1 MNKTKEIVLKA
12 IEDLRPYLHN
22 DGGDMEL
29 VEITKDNKVIVKL
42 LGACQTCSVSSV
54 TMKAGLEENL
64 KVLAPEIT
72 AVEALQVAL
81 FRSLT
86 ASTVEKSSAA
96 SSLAQAMADKLT
108 TQELEQAKAGAIE
121 MAVREQQGRKANG

>member
-1 MNKTKEIVLKA
+1 M
-12 IEDLRPYLHN
+12 
-22 DGGDMEL
+22 
-29 VEITKDNKVIVKL
+29 ITNY
-42 LGACQTCSVSSV
+42 
-54 TMKAGLEENL
+54 
-64 KVLAPEIT
+64 T
-72 AVEALQVAL
+72 AETVVEAMQVAL

-121 MAVREQQGRKANG
+121 MAVREHYGRKANG

>member
-1 MNKTKEIVLKA
+1 MIIDYTAE
-12 IEDLRPYLHN
+12 
-22 DGGDMEL
+22 
-29 VEITKDNKVIVKL
+29 
-42 LGACQTCSVSSV
+42 
-54 TMKAGLEENL
+54 
-64 KVLAPEIT
+64 T
-72 AVEALQVAL
+72 AVEAMQVAL

-121 MAVREQQGRKANG
+121 MAVREQERKANG

>member
-1 MNKTKEIVLKA
+1 MICDYTAE
-12 IEDLRPYLHN
+12 
-22 DGGDMEL
+22 
-29 VEITKDNKVIVKL
+29 
-42 LGACQTCSVSSV
+42 
-54 TMKAGLEENL
+54 
-64 KVLAPEIT
+64 T

-108 TQELEQAKAGAIE
+108 VKELEQAKAGAID
-121 MAVREQQGRKANG
+121 MAVREQQGRKSNG

>member
-1 MNKTKEIVLKA
+1 MITNYTPETT
-12 IEDLRPYLHN
+12 IEA
-22 DGGDMEL
+22 M
-29 VEITKDNKVIVKL
+29 
-42 LGACQTCSVSSV
+42 
-54 TMKAGLEENL
+54 
-64 KVLAPEIT
+64 
-72 AVEALQVAL
+72 QVAL

-121 MAVREQQGRKANG
+121 MAVREHYGRKANG

>member
-1 MNKTKEIVLKA
+1 M
-12 IEDLRPYLHN
+12 
-22 DGGDMEL
+22 
-29 VEITKDNKVIVKL
+29 ITNY
-42 LGACQTCSVSSV
+42 T
-54 TMKAGLEENL
+54 
-64 KVLAPEIT
+64 PETTI
-72 AVEALQVAL
+72 EALQVAL

-121 MAVREQQGRKANG
+121 MAVREQERKANG

>member
-1 MNKTKEIVLKA
+1 M
-12 IEDLRPYLHN
+12 
-22 DGGDMEL
+22 
-29 VEITKDNKVIVKL
+29 ITNY
-42 LGACQTCSVSSV
+42 
-54 TMKAGLEENL
+54 
-64 KVLAPEIT
+64 T
-72 AVEALQVAL
+72 AETVVEAMQVAL

-121 MAVREQQGRKANG
+121 MAVREQQGRQSNDLS

>member
-1 MNKTKEIVLKA
+1 M
-12 IEDLRPYLHN
+12 
-22 DGGDMEL
+22 
-29 VEITKDNKVIVKL
+29 ITNY
-42 LGACQTCSVSSV
+42 
-54 TMKAGLEENL
+54 
-64 KVLAPEIT
+64 T
-72 AVEALQVAL
+72 AETVVEAMQVAL

-121 MAVREQQGRKANG
+121 MAVREQERKANG

>member
-1 MNKTKEIVLKA
+1 M
-12 IEDLRPYLHN
+12 
-22 DGGDMEL
+22 
-29 VEITKDNKVIVKL
+29 ITNYT
-42 LGACQTCSVSSV
+42 A
-54 TMKAGLEENL
+54 E
-64 KVLAPEIT
+64 T

-86 ASTVEKSSAA
+86 ASTVAKSSAA

-121 MAVREQQGRKANG
+121 MAVREHYGRKANG

>member
-1 MNKTKEIVLKA
+1 M
-12 IEDLRPYLHN
+12 
-22 DGGDMEL
+22 
-29 VEITKDNKVIVKL
+29 ITDY
-42 LGACQTCSVSSV
+42 T
-54 TMKAGLEENL
+54 
-64 KVLAPEIT
+64 PET

-108 TQELEQAKAGAIE
+108 TQELEQAKSGAIE
-121 MAVREQQGRKANG
+121 MAVREHYGRKANG

>member
-1 MNKTKEIVLKA
+1 M
-12 IEDLRPYLHN
+12 
-22 DGGDMEL
+22 
-29 VEITKDNKVIVKL
+29 ITNYT
-42 LGACQTCSVSSV
+42 A
-54 TMKAGLEENL
+54 E
-64 KVLAPEIT
+64 T
-72 AVEALQVAL
+72 AVEAMQVAL

-121 MAVREQQGRKANG
+121 MAVREQERKANG